1 MSPWTK
7 PRTVI
12 TSYLVFDKN
21 SCQVINTLVINHYCF
36 CRLWKQF
43 SYRSFCLR
51 HPVDLMDL
59 NGCHPELQINHLI
72 LKGNYIE
79 HRKKSM
85 VYCRIREWSD
95 RATSCSLKRRVCA
108 DKDVSNSCSLNPLL
122 QDKPIPERNN
132 KIIEKTYGA
141 TGQETKIPQQ
151 SCCGRWHS
159 PWTTVD
165 GTFVWK
171 WPNFP
176 KHN

>member
-7 PRTVI
+7 PRAVN
-12 TSYLVFDKN
+12 TSYLTCTPDFFDKN
-21 SCQVINTLVINHYCF
+21 SVLFSCQVINTLVINHYCF

-59 NGCHPELQINHLI
+59 NGCHPVLQINQLI

-79 HRKKSM
+79 HCIKSV

-95 RATSCSLKRRVCA
+95 RATSCSLKGRVCA
-108 DKDVSNSCSLNPLL
+108 DKNVSNSCSLNPLL
-122 QDKPIPERNN
+122 QNKPIPERNN

-151 SCCGRWHS
+151 NCCGDD
-159 PWTTVD
+159 TVLE
-165 GTFVWK
+165 
-171 WPNFP
+171 PQ
-176 KHN
+176 